1 MGSPT
6 AWGLG
11 EVLTILNLKNLS
23 CYEPLTMTGVPIMHV
38 LLRSKEDKYSK
49 QIRHLNAIRPYESVK
64 PICEVASDDYST
76 FRVETCV
83 FLVVM

>member
-1 MGSPT
+1 VGDPP

-11 EVLTILNLKNLS
+11 EVLTILNRKNLP
-23 CYEPLTMTGVPIMHV
+23 CYEPFTMTGMPIMHI
-38 LLRSKEDKYSK
+38 LLRSKEVKYSK
-49 QIRHLNAIRPYESVK
+49 QIQHLNAFHPYESVK
-64 PICEVASDDYST
+64 PICEVAPDDYST

>member
-1 MGSPT
+1 
-6 AWGLG
+6 
-11 EVLTILNLKNLS
+11 
-23 CYEPLTMTGVPIMHV
+23 MHV